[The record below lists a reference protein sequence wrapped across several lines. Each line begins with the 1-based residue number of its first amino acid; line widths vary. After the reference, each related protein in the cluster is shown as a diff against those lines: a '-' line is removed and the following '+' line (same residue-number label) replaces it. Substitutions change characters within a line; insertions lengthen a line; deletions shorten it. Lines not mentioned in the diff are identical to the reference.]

1 MEIPTG
7 SWNPEDLDGLRIYS
21 DLSDFG
27 VNTAVQALQL
37 TTHKAQ
43 VIQPSVDTSFHI
55 WYAIRWPYS
64 VLIFSLCS
72 QVVLLKAQLGNMTHV
87 EQSFQSLLL
96 FQQAAVVC
104 SSSAWFPKSEAPS
117 SHLFPTAP
125 WAGMLRVGLFCKD
138 KHLGADLSSDRQTWF
153 GKQKR
158 AAVAQSQFNR
168 LVLGL

>member
-7 SWNPEDLDGLRIYS
+7 SRNPEDLDGLRIYS
-21 DLSDFG
+21 DLSDLFG
-27 VNTAVQALQL
+27 VNSAGQALQL

-43 VIQPSVDTSFHI
+43 VIQPSVDTSFHV
-55 WYAIRWPYS
+55 WYAIRRPYS

-72 QVVLLKAQLGNMTHV
+72 QVVLLKARLGNMTHV

-117 SHLFPTAP
+117 SHLFPPLPHSPMSWHA
-125 WAGMLRVGLFCKD
+125 AGSAYFVK
-138 KHLGADLSSDRQTWF
+138 T
-153 GKQKR
+153 
-158 AAVAQSQFNR
+158 NT
-168 LVLGL
+168 